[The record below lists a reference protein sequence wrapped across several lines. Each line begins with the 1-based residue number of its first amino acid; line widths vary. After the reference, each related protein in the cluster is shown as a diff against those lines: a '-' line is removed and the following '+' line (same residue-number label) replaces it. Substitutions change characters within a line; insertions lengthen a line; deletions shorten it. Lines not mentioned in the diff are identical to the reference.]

1 MLRTAQ
7 ILSLGCVLI
16 MQNLYANDKLA
27 ELATV
32 MNYVKSSYIESLDDS
47 TIADKAIKGLLSQL
61 DPHSDYLDNRSY
73 RALKEDTDGSFV
85 GIGMEVTVEK
95 GFLKVISPIDGSPAQ
110 KAGLEPG
117 DYITH
122 IDNVVVTDL
131 SYADAVERIKGKKGT
146 KVTLTLARK
155 NHPDPIVVSIIRDTI
170 DLRAVK
176 SKMLTSDIGYLKI
189 ATFTAPLEKDI
200 IQAVEALK
208 KEAKPSLRGFVV
220 DLRNNP
226 GGLLSSGVEATNL
239 FLDADTLPG
248 DKLIVRAKERNQR
261 QDLRYQAKGP
271 DILSHIPL
279 VVLINHGSASSSEI
293 FALALQ
299 DYQRAIVMGEQS
311 FGKGSIQSVIPVGD
325 NNAIKITTGLYYS
338 PKGRVIQG
346 HGVKPDVEVPA
357 LSLQQ
362 HTDAFAVSE
371 SSYANALQPP
381 QQSAQN
387 PAKRDSRY
395 DDFLEN
401 LQVLHDGDFQVYQAV
416 LMLESLRQ
424 FEQ

>member
-1 MLRTAQ
+1 
-7 ILSLGCVLI
+7 
-16 MQNLYANDKLA
+16 
-27 ELATV
+27 
-32 MNYVKSSYIESLDDS
+32 MNYVKSSYIESLDDGV
-47 TIADKAIKGLLSQL
+47 IADKAIKGLLSQL
-61 DPHSDYLDNRSY
+61 DPHSDYLDTSSY
-73 RALKEDTDGSFV
+73 KALKEDTDGSFV
-85 GIGMEVTVEK
+85 GIGMEVALDK
-95 GFLKVISPIDGSPAQ
+95 GFLKIISPIDGSPAQ

-122 IDNVVVTDL
+122 VDGVVVTDL
-131 SYADAVERIKGKKGT
+131 SYADAIARIKGKKGT

-155 NHPDPIVVSIIRDTI
+155 NQPDPVVVSITRDTI
-170 DLRAVK
+170 DMVVVK

-189 ATFTAPLEKDI
+189 STFTASLEQDI
-200 IQAVEALK
+200 TEAVAALK
-208 KEAKPSLRGFVV
+208 KQAKPTLRGFVV

-239 FLDADTLPG
+239 FLNADNLPG

-261 QDLRYQAKGP
+261 DDLRYKASGP
-271 DILSHIPL
+271 DILTNTPM

-299 DYQRAIVMGEQS
+299 DYQRAIIMGEQS

-325 NNAIKITTGLYYS
+325 NSAIKITTGLYYS

-346 HGVKPDVEVPA
+346 HGVKPDVEVPTV
-357 LSLQQ
+357 SIKQQ
-362 HTDAFAVSE
+362 SDAFSISE
-371 SSYANALQPP
+371 SSYPNALQLPKKNLP
-381 QQSAQN
+381 SAQ
-387 PAKRDSRY
+387 KRDARY

-401 LQVLHDGDFQVYQAV
+401 LQVLHDSDFQVYQAV

-424 FEQ
+424 FET

>member
-1 MLRTAQ
+1 MFACLLAP
-7 ILSLGCVLI
+7 SLLAG
-16 MQNLYANDKLA
+16 DKLA

-47 TIADKAIKGLLSQL
+47 VIADKAIKGLLSQL
-61 DPHSDYLDNRSY
+61 DPHSDYLDTSSY
-73 RALKEDTDGSFV
+73 KTLKEDTDGSFV
-85 GIGMEVTVEK
+85 GIGMEVTLDK

-122 IDNVVVTDL
+122 VDDVLVTDL
-131 SYADAVERIKGKKGT
+131 SYADAIARIKGKKGT
-146 KVTLTLARK
+146 QVKLTLARK
-155 NHPDPIVVSIIRDTI
+155 NQPDPIVVSITRDTI
-170 DLRAVK
+170 DLVVVK

-189 ATFTAPLEKDI
+189 ATFTASLEQEI
-200 IQAVEALK
+200 IKATAALK
-208 KEAKPSLRGFVV
+208 KQANPSLRGFVV

-239 FLDADTLPG
+239 FLNADKLTD

-261 QDLRYQAKGP
+261 DDLRYTANGP
-271 DILSHIPL
+271 DILNNIPM

-299 DYQRAIVMGEQS
+299 DYQRAIIMGEQS

-325 NNAIKITTGLYYS
+325 SNAIKITTGLYYS

-357 LSLQQ
+357 VSIKKQS
-362 HTDAFAVSE
+362 DAFSISE
-371 SSYANALQPP
+371 SSYPNALQLPKK
-381 QQSAQN
+381 SAPSSQ
-387 PAKRDSRY
+387 KRDPRY

-401 LQVLHDGDFQVYQAV
+401 LQVLHDSDFQVYQAV

-424 FEQ
+424 FEP